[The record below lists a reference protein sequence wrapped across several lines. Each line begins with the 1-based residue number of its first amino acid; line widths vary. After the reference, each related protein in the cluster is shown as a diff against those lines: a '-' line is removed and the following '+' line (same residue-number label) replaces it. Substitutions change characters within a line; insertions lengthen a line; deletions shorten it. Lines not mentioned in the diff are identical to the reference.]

1 MSVLIRELYGCGVLA
16 LGKIELSEYLQQRA
30 TTEAKVDAKRIVK
43 VGVLVGRE
51 GGGEL
56 RTRRRGCLR

>member
-1 MSVLIRELYGCGVLA
+1 MCVECGRS
-16 LGKIELSEYLQQRA
+16 GRSGEYVRQRA

-56 RTRRRGCLR
+56 QSKRRGCLS

>member
-1 MSVLIRELYGCGVLA
+1 MCGLWA
-16 LGKIELSEYLQQRA
+16 LGEIGLIEYVRQRA

-56 RTRRRGCLR
+56 QSRRRGCLR

>member
-1 MSVLIRELYGCGVLA
+1 VCVCVLWA
-16 LGKIELSEYLQQRA
+16 LGDIGLSEYVLQRA

-43 VGVLVGRE
+43 VGVLVGRD

-56 RTRRRGCLR
+56 QSRRRGCLR